1 MIEVGDL
8 VRPTDYACR
17 SLNHFSKSDMGIVT
31 EIKAEQLGRRAIV
44 YVLWWLQ
51 PKSREECLS
60 EELRVQSAPIAKVW
74 LEKVA

>member
-17 SLNHFSKSDMGIVT
+17 TLDHFSKSDMGVVT

-44 YVLWWLQ
+44 YVLWSSGAQ
-51 PKSREECLS
+51 
-60 EELRVQSAPIAKVW
+60 RVWEKAPIARVW

>member
-1 MIEVGDL
+1 MVEVGDL

-17 SLNHFSKSDMGIVT
+17 SLDNFSKGDMGIVT

-44 YVLWWLQ
+44 YVLWN
-51 PKSREECLS
+51 SGAR
-60 EELRVQSAPIAKVW
+60 RVWEKAPIARVW